1 MGNARPD
8 RLLRPA
14 QNVGNNRPPG
24 ASYQVD
30 RRRRGGRLL
39 SMSPLLQGK
48 DGSTVKKLLALMII
62 FSLVFLTT
70 GCPSA
75 TTPAKK
81 PTPPATEKTKPEEK
95 QPEEKK
101 PEEKK

>member
-1 MGNARPD
+1 
-8 RLLRPA
+8 
-14 QNVGNNRPPG
+14 
-24 ASYQVD
+24 
-30 RRRRGGRLL
+30 
-39 SMSPLLQGK
+39 MSPLLQGK

-101 PEEKK
+101 PEEKKPEEKKPEEKKPEEKQPEEKKPEEKK